1 MSEEVPEKNDEA
13 VFVIVGKNYEETV
26 YDENKAGKFI
36 SKIPR
41 LRTKES
47 GFCSKLKHLMKFLK
61 KCSLGTSSNFFD
73 ILRNFPV
80 RLRQAFRLRTFSQIC
95 RYCNNIL

>member
-36 SKIPR
+36 LKIHSYR
-41 LRTKES
+41 AKKS
-47 GFCSKLKHLMKFLK
+47 DFCSKLRRLMKFLEK
-61 KCSLGTSSNFFD
+61 ILIRNIHKFFM
-73 ILRNFPV
+73 
-80 RLRQAFRLRTFSQIC
+80 
-95 RYCNNIL
+95 